1 MRTAL
6 ITGGSTGI
14 GYELAKLFA
23 KNGYRLVL
31 VARTADTLQHAT
43 AELTHD
49 DGAVVEAIAMDLSDP
64 SRPRDLF
71 EAVKDRPID
80 VLVNNA
86 AFGVYGPFLSTSLED
101 ELAMLRLNVS
111 ALTELSKRFARDMAA
126 RGAGKILNI
135 ASTAAFQPGPLMPVY
150 YASKAYV
157 LSLSQALAHELS
169 RSGVG
174 VSVLCPGPTD
184 TGFRKRANME
194 RSRLFD
200 ANVMDAATVARV
212 GYDGLMQNKAVIV
225 PGVQNRV
232 WAVASRLIPRRLLP
246 PLIERVQRPHGE
258 RSSSREV

>member
-1 MRTAL
+1 
-6 ITGGSTGI
+6 
-14 GYELAKLFA
+14 
-23 KNGYRLVL
+23 
-31 VARTADTLQHAT
+31 
-43 AELTHD
+43 
-49 DGAVVEAIAMDLSDP
+49 
-64 SRPRDLF
+64 
-71 EAVKDRPID
+71 

-184 TGFRKRANME
+184 TGFRKRAKME